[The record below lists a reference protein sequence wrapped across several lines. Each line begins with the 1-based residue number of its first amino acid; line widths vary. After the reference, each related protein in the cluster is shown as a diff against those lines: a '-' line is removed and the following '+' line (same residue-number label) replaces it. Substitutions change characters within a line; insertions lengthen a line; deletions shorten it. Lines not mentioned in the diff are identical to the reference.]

1 MKKKFRLIKTY
12 PGSPELGTIA
22 LDIGIRWNLLKP
34 ESHACYSF
42 KSYNEFNPQQYP
54 EFWEEVIEK
63 DYEIVSLIYTNQP
76 LFKVTNQECVDNL
89 LNSGFKIHSVK
100 RLSDGEIFTIGDKCT
115 KGIINA
121 IYRDNR
127 FSEFHDCA
135 LSIGLDSTT
144 GYKLK
149 DLKKSKQPLFTTE
162 DGVDIYEYDAIWV
175 VSSNFNTIYTTAF
188 SNKYGNSK
196 TAYKIVFSNKK
207 AAEEYIL
214 WNKPCLSLNDVASI
228 YPGVNKNHSNTP
240 SHQAERLKELV
251 KSKL

>member
-1 MKKKFRLIKTY
+1 MQKKYKLVKTY

-22 LDIGIRWNLLKP
+22 EYREQCNDYLYKDNNNYYVSLK
-34 ESHACYSF
+34 CN
-42 KSYNEFNPQQYP
+42 KYP
-54 EFWEEVIEK
+54 EFWEE
-63 DYEIVSLIYTNQP
+63 IVERDWKILDTNIS
-76 LFKVTNQECVDNL
+76 DNL
-89 LNSGFKIHSVK
+89 KQSISSVK
-100 RLSDGEIFTIGDKCT
+100 RLSDGEIFTIGDELTEGTILRFYLSDYNDGIYLDT
-115 KGIINA
+115 KKIS
-121 IYRDNR
+121 DNNIH
-127 FSEFHDCA
+127 SYY
-135 LSIGLDSTT
+135 GLPLDKWVK
-144 GYKLK
+144 Y
-149 DLKKSKQPLFTTE
+149 KQPLFTTE

>member
-1 MKKKFRLIKTY
+1 MQKKYKLIKTY
-12 PGSPELGTIA
+12 PGSPKLGTIIQKK
-22 LDIGIRWNLLKP
+22 L
-34 ESHACYSF
+34 S
-42 KSYNEFNPQQYP
+42 SYEEVGVYRGFYTTIPSLIEKYP
-54 EFWEEVIEK
+54 EFWE
-63 DYEIVSLIYTNQP
+63 
-76 LFKVTNQECVDNL
+76 KVVE
-89 LNSGFKIHSVK
+89 
-100 RLSDGEIFTIGDKCT
+100 E
-115 KGIINA
+115 
-121 IYRDNR
+121 
-127 FSEFHDCA
+127 
-135 LSIGLDSTT
+135 
-144 GYKLK
+144 
-149 DLKKSKQPLFTTE
+149 PLFTTE